1 MKRILILLAS
11 IAAFVL
17 PMLAFAPAAQAATG
31 VVTNGTGWTG
41 SLTANGPENRCT
53 LAAVGYDQYGNKIA
67 ISAAHCV
74 SQSPGP
80 LPGGGWSNG
89 NYVPDGGPVYEW
101 TPNNG
106 PRKHIGNI
114 AYRSW
119 NGTGYPVPV
128 DQVNPNSFGTDYVV
142 IKLNADADLRSNGP
156 GARIDGIGVANPGLF
171 TNMCKDGIGS
181 GITCGIVVGDSPTRI
196 FTAGLSTGGD
206 SGGPLFAAGTTKIS
220 GYVRGIA
227 ASGTSFEYVKFSAVL
242 NEINSPGSPLPEGKG
257 CSPVNN

>member
-1 MKRILILLAS
+1 MKRILIVLAS

-17 PMLAFAPAAQAATG
+17 PMLAFAPAASAATG
-31 VVTNGTGWTG
+31 VVTNGMGWTG
-41 SLTANGPENRCT
+41 SLTSDAVESRCT
-53 LAAVGYDQYGNKIA
+53 LAAVGYDMHGNKIA

-74 SQSPGP
+74 SQGPGQVP
-80 LPGGGWSNG
+80 GLPYSNG

-101 TPNNG
+101 TSNNG

-128 DQVNPNSFGTDYVV
+128 DQVNPATSFGTDYVV
-142 IKLNADADLRSNGP
+142 IKLNADADIRSQGP
-156 GARIDGIGVANPGLF
+156 AARIDGIGVANPGLF

-196 FTAGLSTGGD
+196 YTLGSSTGGD
-206 SGGPLFAAGTTKIS
+206 SGGPLMVAGTTKIS
-220 GYVRGIA
+220 GYVKGFT
-227 ASGTSFEYVKFSAVL
+227 TSFEYVKFSAVL
-242 NEINSPGSPLPEGKG
+242 NEINSPGSPFPEGKG
-257 CSPVNN
+257 FNPVNN